1 MSFVHDCIR
10 LATIRQKR
18 TIKRASSDRATV
30 QCCRLCRVEQLDQ
43 LQTDLEEN
51 AGNWAREVK
60 PLMRQG
66 KHSSDVCFPLPNV
79 PATSVKHFTI
89 APPLSARL
97 PSPYQRLGE
106 VGASWRCNQLSCF
119 LAYAH
124 EKYEK
129 SICTWIALINVHH
142 I

>member
-1 MSFVHDCIR
+1 MLGICKVGSLPTPSFAHDIHLVCGCCNAFGKFSPPIGWT
-10 LATIRQKR
+10 LA
-18 TIKRASSDRATV
+18 
-30 QCCRLCRVEQLDQ
+30 
-43 LQTDLEEN
+43 
-51 AGNWAREVK
+51 
-60 PLMRQG
+60 
-66 KHSSDVCFPLPNV
+66 
-79 PATSVKHFTI
+79 
-89 APPLSARL
+89 LSFLAA
-97 PSPYQRLGE
+97 LGD